1 MVFALLCNLLA
12 ESNLNTNN
20 QLEPNCNLMK
30 KKNVIK
36 DLIVLW
42 IALGALGCAA
52 VNLHISLNMLG
63 KKNSSDT

>member
-1 MVFALLCNLLA
+1 
-12 ESNLNTNN
+12 
-20 QLEPNCNLMK
+20 MK

-63 KKNSSDT
+63 KKIAQTHKMSGTSPLAASANLTTGLSARS

>member
-1 MVFALLCNLLA
+1 
-12 ESNLNTNN
+12 
-20 QLEPNCNLMK
+20 MK

-52 VNLHISLNMLG
+52 VNLHISLNMLDQ
-63 KKNSSDT
+63 KKNSPDT

>member
-1 MVFALLCNLLA
+1 VKSEKLKMK
-12 ESNLNTNN
+12 S
-20 QLEPNCNLMK
+20 LMK

-36 DLIVLW
+36 DLVVLW

-63 KKNSSDT
+63 QKEE